1 MPVEEH
7 WISVSDLQRRL
18 AQKATEEPE
27 HRFGG
32 LYDLLTWE
40 TVLDGLPS
48 ASSPTRA
55 LGPQDWIDSIAEV

>member
-40 TVLDGLPS
+40 TVLDEAAKRLL
-48 ASSPTRA
+48 ATRA